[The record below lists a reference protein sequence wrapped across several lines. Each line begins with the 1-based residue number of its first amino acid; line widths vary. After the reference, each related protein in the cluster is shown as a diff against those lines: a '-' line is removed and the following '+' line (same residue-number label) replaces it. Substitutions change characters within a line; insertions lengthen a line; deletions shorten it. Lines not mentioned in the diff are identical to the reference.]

1 MQYQQQQLDN
11 GLTLL
16 AECNDQAHFA
26 AYGFFVRT
34 GARDEEPQING
45 VSHFLE
51 HMVFKGS
58 EHRSADEVNI
68 LLDELGSSS
77 NARTSEESTIYHAA
91 VLPEFQTPLIDVLAD
106 LMQPALRESDFET
119 EKKVIIEEIMM
130 YQDQPPYGGHERLMA
145 EYFGQHPLGLSVLGT
160 VESVSNL
167 TADQMRGYFQRQ
179 YSPQNMALVGAGKI
193 DFDLLVADAE
203 RLCGSWNQPLPQRP
217 LSAAQPQFGF
227 STLHKPSSTLQYV
240 MQLAPGPGIA
250 DDNRYAMRLL
260 SAILGDD
267 GGSRLYW
274 ELVDSGMVESAGIG
288 SFEYLGA
295 GLVMSYFCCAP
306 ELAQENLS
314 RLHDL
319 HVNAEYGVSA
329 KELHLA
335 KQKIISQILLA
346 SERTEAR
353 MFSVGGQWLNHQ
365 VHKTPTEIA
374 NCYDNVTLDQVN
386 AVAQAYS
393 LSRAF
398 TLSIGP
404 REDLH
409 PVNGMR

>member
-1 MQYQQQQLDN
+1 MQYRQQQLDN

-34 GARDEEPQING
+34 GARDEDLQLNG

-58 EHRSADEVNI
+58 HRRSADEVNI

-91 VLPEFQTPLIDVLAD
+91 VLPEYQTPLIDVLAD
-106 LMQPALRESDFET
+106 LLQPALRESDFET

-145 EYFGQHPLGLSVLGT
+145 EYFGPHPLGLSVLGT

-167 TADQMRGYFQRQ
+167 TAEQMRGYFQRQ

-203 RLCGSWNQPLPQRP
+203 RLCGGWSQPLPQRQ
-217 LSAAQPQFGF
+217 LAAAQPHFGF
-227 STLHKPSSTLQYV
+227 SSLHKPSSTLQYV

-250 DDNRYAMRLL
+250 DENRYAMRLF

-274 ELVDSGMVESAGIG
+274 DMVDSGLAESAGIG

-314 RLHDL
+314 RLHQL
-319 HVNAEYGVSA
+319 QLQGQQGVSA

-335 KQKIISQILLA
+335 KQKIVSQILLA

-365 VHKTPTEIA
+365 AYKTPTEIA
-374 NCYDNVTLDQVN
+374 NCYDQVTLEQVN
-386 AVAQAYS
+386 AVAQLYS
-393 LSRAF
+393 LSRSY

-404 REDLH
+404 REDLQ
-409 PVNGMR
+409 PIA